1 MAKSSNQKLKLLYI
15 VKILQ
20 EKTNDTH
27 GITTN
32 DLIKELEKYEIKA
45 ERKSIYTDMEALQDF
60 GYDIVNYKTRK
71 NGGYRLLGRSFEL
84 PELKL
89 LVDAVQASRFITLKK
104 SRELIS
110 KLSSLTNEM
119 DARQLKRQVYVS
131 DRIKTENESI
141 YYNVDYIHRAIQENL
156 QISFRYFE
164 WNVEKKMQFKRGG
177 LTYKVSPHQL
187 IWNDENYYL
196 VAYDEA
202 ADMLKHYRVDKM
214 NRIAL
219 TKEKRKGIE
228 LFQKMKPANYSS
240 KTFSMFG
247 GEEET
252 VTIEFENRLAGVV
265 IDRFGKDVEM
275 RIRDE
280 EHFSVRVNIA
290 VSTQFFGWLTGLGS
304 GVRILRPEKVRDDY
318 QKHLQAILQE
328 YKDSI
333 F

>member
-1 MAKSSNQKLKLLYI
+1 MARSSNQKLKLSYI

-20 EKTNDTH
+20 EKTNDSC

-45 ERKSIYTDMEALQDF
+45 ERKSIYTDIEALQNF
-60 GYDIVNYKTRK
+60 GYDIVSSKAK
-71 NGGYRLLGRSFEL
+71 ENGGYRLASRSFEL

-89 LVDAVQASRFITLKK
+89 LVDAVQASKFITLKK

-110 KLSSLTNEM
+110 KIGSLTNEM
-119 DARQLKRQVYVS
+119 DAKQLKRQVFVS

-164 WNVEKKMQFKRGG
+164 WNVEKKMQFKKDGQA
-177 LTYKVSPHQL
+177 YVVSPHQL
-187 IWNDENYYL
+187 IWNDEYYYM

-202 ADMLKHYRVDKM
+202 ADMMKHYRVDKM
-214 NRIAL
+214 NNISL
-219 TKEKRKGIE
+219 TKEPRAGIE
-228 LFQKMKPANYSS
+228 LAKTIKPANYSS

-247 GEEET
+247 GEDET
-252 VTIEFENRLAGVV
+252 VTMEFENHFAGVV
-265 IDRFGKDVEM
+265 IDRFGRDVEI

-280 EHFSVRVNIA
+280 EHFSIRVNIA
-290 VSTQFFGWLTGLGS
+290 VSGQFYGWLTGLGK
-304 GVRILRPEKVRDDY
+304 GAKILLPERVKEDY
-318 QKHLQAILQE
+318 QKYLKNILKE
-328 YKDSI
+328 Y
-333 F
+333 